1 MNEARWL
8 RSTALQSVATPKKV
22 RIEPLAEKLVIM
34 VTHGP
39 EHPEHV
45 TIPFVMAVAALAS
58 DVEAVIGLQA
68 EGVEI
73 AVKGRSDSVTAE
85 GFPPL
90 SKLMSDYMELGGK
103 LLLCGPCLK
112 SRQIDAATQLV
123 ENAEVV
129 AAARFVAEITSATN
143 ALVY

>member
-1 MNEARWL
+1 M
-8 RSTALQSVATPKKV
+8 
-22 RIEPLAEKLVIM
+22 AEKLMFM

-39 EHPEHV
+39 DHPEHV

-68 EGVEI
+68 DGVEI
-73 AVKGRSDSVTAE
+73 AVKGRAESVAAE
-85 GFPPL
+85 GFAPL
-90 SKLMSDYMELGGK
+90 SKLMNDYKELGGK
-103 LLLCGPCLK
+103 ILVCGPCAK

-129 AAARFVAEITSATN
+129 AAARFVAELTSATN
-143 ALVY
+143 ALSY

>member
-1 MNEARWL
+1 M
-8 RSTALQSVATPKKV
+8 
-22 RIEPLAEKLVIM
+22 AEKLFFM

-39 EHPEHV
+39 DHTEHT

-68 EGVEI
+68 DAVEI
-73 AVKGRSDSVTAE
+73 AVKGRADTINAE

-90 SKLMSDYMELGGK
+90 TKLMNDYRELGGK
-103 LLLCGPCLK
+103 ILICGPCVK
-112 SRQIDAATQLV
+112 SRRIDAATQLV

-129 AAARFVAEITSATN
+129 AAARFVVELTSATN
-143 ALVY
+143 ALTY